1 MSSLK
6 RNVVERVY
14 KIGIFIVLI
23 AKLNSFEIF
32 NRRVIDPETGCSE
45 DEHGEFE
52 TTCSRAENGFQ
63 WTLRRIKRTGVH
75 FYIEY

>member
-14 KIGIFIVLI
+14 KIGFFLPLI
-23 AKLNSFEIF
+23 AKLHCSEMF
-32 NRRVIDPETGCSE
+32 NREVTDPDTGCSE

-52 TTCSRAENGFQ
+52 TTCSRAENGFK
-63 WTLRRIKRTGVH
+63 WTLRRVKRTGIH
-75 FYIEY
+75 FYIND